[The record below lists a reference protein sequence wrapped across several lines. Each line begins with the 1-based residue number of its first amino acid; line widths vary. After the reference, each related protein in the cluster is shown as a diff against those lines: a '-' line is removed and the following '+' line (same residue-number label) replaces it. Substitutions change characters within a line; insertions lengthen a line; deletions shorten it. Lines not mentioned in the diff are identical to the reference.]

1 MHQPSIYIIIVK
13 EGDIVLSYKD
23 ETEVLELI
31 DASIIFKN
39 GITVLY
45 ANKREYHNNFVNYE
59 GRDYMMEILYNYDP
73 QDKEEQLKF
82 WHNSAKEM
90 IEEHLYQCVYESSK
104 NPENVKY
111 IISLFYI
118 LYKHFKYEKLYISI
132 INIVSKIEIS
142 RIIISQYILKLCEEY
157 CDRIDRRNIKGEKL
171 MKEYLLRQSFCFLSI
186 YQQVKDEKW
195 EIKTIKSIIDKLK
208 PIEMFLS
215 IRLKNY
221 YNVIN
226 NYLILY
232 DDEAILVDGLP
243 IIPTYEEIHSNEDI
257 IFSMLKDNKLSDY
270 KSVREY
276 LSTHYLLLRA
286 DVLLPLQQTVKV
298 YYIFVIYYNE

>member
-1 MHQPSIYIIIVK
+1 MHITQDITLESLITEVCSKINKSTYDGSSVK

-23 ETEVLELI
+23 ETEVLELV

-45 ANKREYHNNFVNYE
+45 ANKREYHNNFANYE

-132 INIVSKIEIS
+132 I
-142 RIIISQYILKLCEEY
+142 Y
-157 CDRIDRRNIKGEKL
+157 CK
-171 MKEYLLRQSFCFLSI
+171 
-186 YQQVKDEKW
+186 
-195 EIKTIKSIIDKLK
+195 
-208 PIEMFLS
+208 
-215 IRLKNY
+215 
-221 YNVIN
+221 
-226 NYLILY
+226 
-232 DDEAILVDGLP
+232 
-243 IIPTYEEIHSNEDI
+243 
-257 IFSMLKDNKLSDY
+257 
-270 KSVREY
+270 
-276 LSTHYLLLRA
+276 
-286 DVLLPLQQTVKV
+286 
-298 YYIFVIYYNE
+298 